1 MKKTILTAALALF
14 TMSMPVATYAQEA
27 TTTPTIAAPHKQ
39 TINYRERTLCY
50 NIPANV
56 EFTVTTATPWLTI
69 RREDNGTIYL
79 HATQNLDNE
88 SRVGEVIFK
97 NEAYDITEKMTIIQ
111 TRDESVETI
120 PTDGTVRPTS
130 ATTNTAQN
138 G

>member
-27 TTTPTIAAPHKQ
+27 TTPTIAAPHKQ

-97 NEAYDITEKMTIIQ
+97 NEAYDITEK
-111 TRDESVETI
+111 
-120 PTDGTVRPTS
+120 
-130 ATTNTAQN
+130 
-138 G
+138 